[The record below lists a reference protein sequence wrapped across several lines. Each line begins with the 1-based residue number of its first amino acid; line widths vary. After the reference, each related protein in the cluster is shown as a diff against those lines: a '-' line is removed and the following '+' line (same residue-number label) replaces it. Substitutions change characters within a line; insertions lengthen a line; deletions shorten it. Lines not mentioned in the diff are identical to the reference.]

1 MIWSIVP
8 EEVIFATAEEEDTLT
23 MNARYLGRQVMLRPC
38 GEGLGEIM
46 ALLST
51 DPADFLDE
59 RFQVGRRI
67 PVSETRGERTEARFL

>member
-1 MIWSIVP
+1 MIWSIIP
-8 EEVIFATAEEEDTLT
+8 EEVIFAAAEEENVLT
-23 MNARYLGRQVMLRPC
+23 MNGRYLGRQVMLRPC

-59 RFQVGRRI
+59 RFQVGRRVPI
-67 PVSETRGERTEARFL
+67 VEARS